1 MTSNF
6 WEQRYANNNTGWD
19 LNTVSPP
26 LKYYIYTL
34 TDKSLFILIPGC
46 GNAYEA
52 EYLHNQ
58 GFENVFIVDLAEHPL
73 IEFSKRV
80 PDFPK
85 SHILHLDFFNLTQK
99 FDLILEQTFFC
110 ALHPEQRL
118 NYTHHTSKLLN
129 SNGCLVGLFF
139 NKEFDKTGPPFG
151 GNKKEYKN
159 LFKNVFKIKKLE
171 NCYNSIKPRQGSE
184 LFFIFEKK

>member
-26 LKYYIYTL
+26 LKHYIDTL
-34 TDKSLFILIPGC
+34 TNKSLFILIPGC

-73 IEFSKRV
+73 LEFSKRV

-99 FDLILEQTFFC
+99 FDLIFEQTFFC

-118 NYTHHTSKLLN
+118 HYAHHTSKLLN

-139 NKEFDKTGPPFG
+139 NKEFDKSGPPFG

-159 LFKNVFKIKKLE
+159 LFKNLFKIKKLE

>member
-19 LNTVSPP
+19 LNTASPP
-26 LKYYIYTL
+26 LKHYIDTL
-34 TDKSLFILIPGC
+34 TNKSLFILIPGC

-52 EYLHNQ
+52 EYLHNK
-58 GFENVFIVDLAEHPL
+58 GFKNVFIVDLAEHPL

-118 NYTHHTSKLLN
+118 NYAHYTSKLLN
-129 SNGCLVGLFF
+129 NNGCLVGLFF

-151 GNKKEYKN
+151 GDKKEYKN
-159 LFKNVFKIKKLE
+159 LFKNLFEIKKLE

>member
-26 LKYYIYTL
+26 LKHYIDTL
-34 TDKSLFILIPGC
+34 SNKTLFILIPGC

-73 IEFSKRV
+73 LEFSKRV

-110 ALHPEQRL
+110 ALQPEQRL
-118 NYTHHTSKLLN
+118 NYAHYTSKLLN
-129 SNGCLVGLFF
+129 NNGCLVGLFF

-159 LFKNVFKIKKLE
+159 LFKNLFEIKKLE

>member
-26 LKYYIYTL
+26 LKYYIDTL

-159 LFKNVFKIKKLE
+159 LFKNLFKIKKLE

>member
-26 LKYYIYTL
+26 LKYYIDTL

>member
-26 LKYYIYTL
+26 LKHYIDTL
-34 TDKSLFILIPGC
+34 TNKSLFILIPGC

-52 EYLHNQ
+52 EYLHNK

-73 IEFSKRV
+73 LEFSKRV

-99 FDLILEQTFFC
+99 FNLIFEQTFFC

-118 NYTHHTSKLLN
+118 HYAHHTSKLLN
-129 SNGCLVGLFF
+129 SNGCLLYTSDAAD
-139 NKEFDKTGPPFG
+139 E
-151 GNKKEYKN
+151 
-159 LFKNVFKIKKLE
+159 
-171 NCYNSIKPRQGSE
+171 
-184 LFFIFEKK
+184 

>member
-26 LKYYIYTL
+26 LKHYIDTL
-34 TDKSLFILIPGC
+34 TNKSLLILIPGC

-58 GFENVFIVDLAEHPL
+58 RFENVFIVDLAEHPL

-99 FDLILEQTFFC
+99 FDLIIEQTFFC

-118 NYTHHTSKLLN
+118 NYAHHTSKLLN
-129 SNGCLVGLFF
+129 RNGCLVGLFF

-159 LFKNVFKIKKLE
+159 LFKNLFKIKKLE

>member
-26 LKYYIYTL
+26 LKHYIDTL
-34 TDKSLFILIPGC
+34 TNKSLFILIPGC

-58 GFENVFIVDLAEHPL
+58 RFENVFIVDLAEHPL

-99 FDLILEQTFFC
+99 FDLIIEQTFFC

-118 NYTHHTSKLLN
+118 NYAHHTSKLLN
-129 SNGCLVGLFF
+129 RNGCLVGLFF

-159 LFKNVFKIKKLE
+159 LFKNLFKIKKLE